1 MNAGSIKAVALGLLT
16 IAALVYAVLYPEG
29 EKEASVAPAPEE
41 QAA

>member
-1 MNAGSIKAVALGLLT
+1 VGGTV
-16 IAALVYAVLYPEG
+16 AALIYLVLYPEG